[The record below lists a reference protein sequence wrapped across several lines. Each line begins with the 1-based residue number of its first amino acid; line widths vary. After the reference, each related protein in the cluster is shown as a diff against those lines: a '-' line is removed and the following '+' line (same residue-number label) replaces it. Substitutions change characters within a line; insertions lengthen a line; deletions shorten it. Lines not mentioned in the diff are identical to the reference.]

1 MCVLDPC
8 SHGAVSV
15 WLSQQL
21 LLQEQ
26 LRIFLTR
33 RHIYSH
39 EVSVAL
45 SPSRVST
52 YGGHTLLL
60 TQLTLPA
67 AAATVLKFNTDCVTL
82 VVNARHRSGL
92 VPC

>member
-26 LRIFLTR
+26 LRILLTR
-33 RHIYSH
+33 RHYSH

-45 SPSRVST
+45 FPS
-52 YGGHTLLL
+52 
-60 TQLTLPA
+60 
-67 AAATVLKFNTDCVTL
+67 TV
-82 VVNARHRSGL
+82 
-92 VPC
+92 